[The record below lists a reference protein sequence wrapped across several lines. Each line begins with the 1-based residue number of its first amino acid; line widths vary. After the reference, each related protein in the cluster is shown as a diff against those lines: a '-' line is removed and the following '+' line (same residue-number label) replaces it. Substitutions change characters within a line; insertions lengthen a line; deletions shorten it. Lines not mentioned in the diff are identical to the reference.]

1 MLEFIELIGFGVVI
15 IILIIIIIR
24 EALKELKVTQK
35 EIIEIKEMEELK

>member
-35 EIIEIKEMEELK
+35 EIKEMEELK

>member
-15 IILIIIIIR
+15 LIVGWIIIR

-35 EIIEIKEMEELK
+35 EIKEMEELK